1 MSLHLYRVKHRT
13 DRKQQC
19 RKLNFSFF
27 ISHRD
32 SYQETNERLL
42 QILSDVVKTNLSTEE
57 KINRRLAAIVAG
69 GSTPR
74 PSSRPGSGL
83 RRRSSGVGAERSDD
97 ASNGAS
103 QSPPQGL
110 CK

>member
-1 MSLHLYRVKHRT
+1 MSQIKLY
-13 DRKQQC
+13 
-19 RKLNFSFF
+19 FF

-32 SYQETNERLL
+32 NYQETNERLL
-42 QILSDVVKTNLSTEE
+42 QILSDLVKTNLSTEE

-74 PSSRPGSGL
+74 PVSRPGSGL
-83 RRRSSGVGAERSDD
+83 RRRGSGVGAERPDD